1 MIRLSWRG
9 IFLVLA
15 LILISATAPAL
26 AISPNNYF
34 NGLVHYSEV
43 VCATPSQETTIANRY
58 SVILDGGCAVDMN
71 SIKGLNPNTIWTFYN
86 SGSDNDAP
94 GEEHSYV
101 MNLAKSRGVNPEA
114 NYLHYF
120 RDTQVS
126 LAGLTFVVP
135 GWGGGS
141 AVAESLARVPV
152 YWKGRVAVNFSSPF
166 ARQFDKEYIVSKF
179 KTKPLLSNYYFDCIF
194 LDNCSDGAFYNYGQI
209 LSGGEVAE
217 HPTHAIIGSSEYNA
231 WYGPNLKQF
240 FGELRDTLRLGPQWS
255 PDGKVKYLSANGSLN
270 SAGLI
275 DWAIDEYNL
284 SPIRNWTGWIEAA
297 IQINKNN
304 WAQKTKIFYESRV
317 TTEVSGRLG
326 SVSYAQGILDNLAT
340 HYLVRTDSSVMFMSG
355 PYQVYANGWD
365 TLVWRGCM
373 DYNIGKTLADYNPNF
388 FSGVDGKGYS
398 FRVLSRQYQGALV
411 LVRPRGD
418 YNQDFDDATLVNVPL
433 GGTYRPLN
441 PNGTLG
447 SPVASIPMRNGQGAI
462 LIPYSGSNTPP
473 SAPTLASPPD
483 GDTVTGRRPILTV
496 NNAFD
501 PDAIDNLTYFFEVY
515 SNSGLTTLVASSAA
529 VNQGSGTTSWTV
541 NIDLQ
546 DSTTFWWRCRAF
558 DGQAYSPWMSTKS
571 FTVATLGTGTNN
583 PPSAPTA
590 FLPTNRDTVAAI
602 RPALTVINSTD
613 PDPGEVLVYEFQVFA
628 DSNLTNLV
636 TSEGSVNQGNTYT
649 SWTVNLDLQ
658 DSTIYWWRCR
668 AFDGQAYSPWMAA
681 RSFVVLS
688 GPVTVDST
696 APVVKGPKNRER
708 VAPGQAKLKVYPDS
722 RPGSVYFFELA
733 NDTFMTGAIASPGI
747 IPSPGDTVVEWTTPN
762 SLTPGIYYWRS
773 RVYRSSAYS
782 DWSQVVS
789 FEVANFNPYAYPNP
803 FKPSEGATVITFAD
817 LPPGSN
823 LKIATVSGELVYQ
836 IKLGTS
842 DTQYVW
848 NVKNQ
853 DGKELASG
861 VYLYSIS
868 YPGGTTSGKLA
879 VIK

>member
-1 MIRLSWRG
+1 MVSNRLRLIQQLLC
-9 IFLVLA
+9 IFLLHECLFNVGLA
-15 LILISATAPAL
+15 KKLDA
-26 AISPNNYF
+26 
-34 NGLVHYSEV
+34 LVHYSEF
-43 VCATPSQETTIANRY
+43 VCATPQQETTIAQRY
-58 SVILDGGCAVDMN
+58 ELILDGSCSVDLN
-71 SIKGLNPNTIWTFYN
+71 TIKAINPNAIWFTYN
-86 SGSDNDAP
+86 SGTDNYAP
-94 GEEHSYV
+94 GEEHNWLV
-101 MNLAKSRGVNPEA
+101 SRCVQTGVDSEVL
-114 NYLHYF
+114 YQHYYN
-120 RDTQVS
+120 DTRVDILGQV
-126 LAGLTFVVP
+126 FFIP

-141 AVAESLARVPV
+141 ATHPSQARVLM
-152 YWKGRVAVNFSSPF
+152 YSSERNRF
-166 ARQFDKEYIVSKF
+166 LCNYSNTNARQFYKEYNCRLVAQLPPS
-179 KTKPLLSNYYFDCIF
+179 SNHYFDGVF
-194 LDNCSDGAFYNYGQI
+194 FDNSADQLYNYGGI
-209 LSGGEVAE
+209 LSGGAIAE
-217 HPTHAIIGSSEYNA
+217 HPTHALIGSPEYQSWHWANFRTFFSA
-231 WYGPNLKQF
+231 LK
-240 FGELRDTLRLGPQWS
+240 DTFALYQSWT
-255 PDGKVKYLSANGSLN
+255 PDRKPKYI
-270 SAGLI
+270 SAGTPAGAGIFDVVVL
-275 DWAIDEYNL
+275 EFVH
-284 SPIRNWTGWIEAA
+284 SPIRSWGNIIDIAA
-297 IQINKNN
+297 NEDLQSYN
-304 WAQKTKIFYESRV
+304 QGTKIMYEA
-317 TTEVSGRLG
+317 RLVQAMDG
-326 SVSYAQGILDNLAT
+326 YLGNVSYGQSFIDNLAF
-340 HYLVRTDSSVMFMSG
+340 YYIIKSDSSYIFMSG

-373 DYNIGKTLADYNPNF
+373 DFDIGEPLGPYNLNF
-388 FSGVDGKGYS
+388 YSGVDGRGYS
-398 FRVLSRQYQGALV
+398 FKVRSRQYQGALV
-411 LVRPRGD
+411 LCRPRGD
-418 YNQDFDDATLVNVPL
+418 WYQHFDDATIVNVPL